1 LKFRLCAKKNTFRR
15 CERVVDFDSRER
27 ISPSIDAQPISNR
40 LLDDD
45 LTGHARTLVRFA
57 VVAVG
62 TGDVELVGHLLARTV
77 EVVFVG
83 DGVGVDASRDVVF
96 IEDDV
101 VRERLVV
108 DEFNSLALG
117 DGDGRRLRE
126 TSGKTSVGRSFAH
139 KKSEPRCMMQ
149 SDRVY
154 ANSLTWTESTHTR
167 VGVGLTVHDS
177 RKGTNLNRARARAS
191 EGASEHV
198 RRSRVHRCR
207 HRA

>member
-1 LKFRLCAKKNTFRR
+1 MQKKHLSLRARR
-15 CERVVDFDSRER
+15 STLIRAGRV
-27 ISPSIDAQPISNR
+27 SPSIDTQPDRTNR

-62 TGDVELVGHLLARTV
+62 TGDVELVGHLLTRTV

-83 DGVGVDASRDVVF
+83 DGIGVDTSRDVVF

-126 TSGKTSVGRSFAH
+126 TTVNQTKQSVNRPIQ
-139 KKSEPRCMMQ
+139 KSAINQ
-149 SDRVY
+149 SNRIWV
-154 ANSLTWTESTHTR
+154 NSQTWTKSTHATHPPQSQ
-167 VGVGLTVHDS
+167 VNGLQFKKKENKSQVERTGE
-177 RKGTNLNRARARAS
+177 RG
-191 EGASEHV
+191 EGDV
-198 RRSRVHRCR
+198 RRSRVHRCH

>member
-1 LKFRLCAKKNTFRR
+1 
-15 CERVVDFDSRER
+15 
-27 ISPSIDAQPISNR
+27 
-40 LLDDD
+40 LDDD

-62 TGDVELVGHLLARTV
+62 TGDVELVGHLLTRTV

-83 DGVGVDASRDVVF
+83 DGIGVDTSRDVVF

-126 TSGKTSVGRSFAH
+126 TTVNQRKQSVPS
-139 KKSEPRCMMQ
+139 KNPQ
-149 SDRVY
+149 SI
-154 ANSLTWTESTHTR
+154 
-167 VGVGLTVHDS
+167 
-177 RKGTNLNRARARAS
+177 
-191 EGASEHV
+191 
-198 RRSRVHRCR
+198 
-207 HRA
+207 

>member
-27 ISPSIDAQPISNR
+27 VSPSIDAQPISNR

-45 LTGHARTLVRFA
+45 LTGHASTLVRFA

-108 DEFNSLALG
+108 DEFNGLALG

-126 TSGKTSVGRSFAH
+126 TSGKTS
-139 KKSEPRCMMQ
+139 
-149 SDRVY
+149 
-154 ANSLTWTESTHTR
+154 
-167 VGVGLTVHDS
+167 
-177 RKGTNLNRARARAS
+177 
-191 EGASEHV
+191 
-198 RRSRVHRCR
+198 
-207 HRA
+207 

>member
-1 LKFRLCAKKNTFRR
+1 MCAKKTPFVASASVN
-15 CERVVDFDSRER
+15 FDSRKR
-27 ISPSIDAQPISNR
+27 VSPSIDTQPDRTYISNR

-62 TGDVELVGHLLARTV
+62 TGDVELVGHLLTRTV

-83 DGVGVDASRDVVF
+83 DGVGVDTSRDVVF

-126 TSGKTSVGRSFAH
+126 TTVKQTKQSVNRPIQ
-139 KKSEPRCMMQ
+139 KSAINQ
-149 SDRVY
+149 SNRVWV
-154 ANSLTWTESTHTR
+154 NSQTRTESTHATHPPQSQVDDLQFKKKENKSQVER
-167 VGVGLTVHDS
+167 TGERG
-177 RKGTNLNRARARAS
+177 
-191 EGASEHV
+191 EGDV
-198 RRSRVHRCR
+198 RRSRVHRCH

>member
-1 LKFRLCAKKNTFRR
+1 MLNRDSFYSIEISFLCAKKTPFVASASVN
-15 CERVVDFDSRER
+15 FDSRKR
-27 ISPSIDAQPISNR
+27 VSPSIDTQPDKTNR

-62 TGDVELVGHLLARTV
+62 TGDVKLVGHLLTRTV

-83 DGVGVDASRDVVF
+83 DGVGVDTSRDVVF

-126 TSGKTSVGRSFAH
+126 TSKSNKTVSQSVSRPNKNLFEVNQNKNPHSINPQSYMGK
-139 KKSEPRCMMQ
+139 Q
-149 SDRVY
+149 SDV
-154 ANSLTWTESTHTR
+154 
-167 VGVGLTVHDS
+167 D
-177 RKGTNLNRARARAS
+177 
-191 EGASEHV
+191 
-198 RRSRVHRCR
+198 
-207 HRA
+207 